1 MSQDRIYK
9 RDELLG
15 KKVISNDAKIIGEV
29 KDIAYD
35 GSGRTGFIVQSKGGE
50 EAFVL
55 TTQILAFGD
64 VILVKSK
71 YQCPKCGHINKETA
85 KFCVKCGSTL

>member
-1 MSQDRIYK
+1 
-9 RDELLG
+9 
-15 KKVISNDAKIIGEV
+15 V

-35 GSGRTGFIVQSKGGE
+35 SGGRAGFVVQAKGAA

-55 TTQILAFGD
+55 TTQILALGD

-71 YQCPKCGHINKETA
+71 YQCPKCANINKETA
-85 KFCVKCGSTL
+85 KFCVKCGTPL